1 MVSLPAGVQVQK
13 PVGVLC
19 TVHKCMASATA
30 QLLHQARRLGFKLH
44 DIPIKIRPTNLDQAY
59 RAQFELETLYN
70 CKRVGFKAANTNQTS
85 QRFLNLPEPFF
96 GPLLESPHVGQVG
109 TPNSPARI
117 NLNKLQLRL
126 CEPEV
131 ALQVGSNGEVV
142 AMAPA
147 LEIVH
152 SSFLQWTHKNVG
164 AYSLI
169 ADLACNGAWVRG
181 EAVPIASN
189 LSVGCEFWVNGKLAG
204 EGHSDNVKPL
214 QVYAKLLERFQP
226 KPGDWITT
234 GVVCDPPYHYGQ
246 RGDLLEARFSNGLGA
261 VAVRLE

>member
-44 DIPIKIRPTNLDQAY
+44 DIPIKIPPHPIWTKLTAHSLSSKHCTIANEWGSKPPTRIKPRKGCASRKLRCRWEA
-59 RAQFELETLYN
+59 TG
-70 CKRVGFKAANTNQTS
+70 KWWPWP
-85 QRFLNLPEPFF
+85 QRWN
-96 GPLLESPHVGQVG
+96 
-109 TPNSPARI
+109 
-117 NLNKLQLRL
+117 
-126 CEPEV
+126 
-131 ALQVGSNGEVV
+131 
-142 AMAPA
+142 
-147 LEIVH
+147 VH

>member
-1 MVSLPAGVQVQK
+1 
-13 PVGVLC
+13 
-19 TVHKCMASATA
+19 MASATA

-59 RAQFELETLYN
+59 RAQFELE
-70 CKRVGFKAANTNQTS
+70 NTVQLQTS
-85 QRFLNLPEPFF
+85 GVQSRQHESNL
-96 GPLLESPHVGQVG
+96 
-109 TPNSPARI
+109 A
-117 NLNKLQLRL
+117 KLRL

>member
-1 MVSLPAGVQVQK
+1 
-13 PVGVLC
+13 
-19 TVHKCMASATA
+19 MAAL
-30 QLLHQARRLGFKLH
+30 LLHQARRLGFRLH
-44 DIPIKIRPTNLDQAY
+44 DIPADLRPTSLEQAY
-59 RAQFELETLYN
+59 RVQLELEGLCN
-70 CKRVGFKAANTNQTS
+70 RQRVGFKAANTNQTS
-85 QRFLNLPEPFF
+85 QRFLGLPEPFF
-96 GPLLESPHVGQVG
+96 GPLLGSPLVGQVG
-109 TPNSPARI
+109 TPRSPARI
-117 NLNKLQLRL
+117 NLDKLQLRL

-131 ALQVGSNGEVV
+131 ALQVGSNGQVV

-152 SSFLQWTHKNVG
+152 SSFLQWTHRNVG

-181 EAVPIASN
+181 EAVPLAAD
-189 LSVGCEFWVNGKLAG
+189 LSVGCEFWVNGRLVG
-204 EGHSDNVKPL
+204 EGHSDNVQPL
-214 QVYAKLLERFQP
+214 QVYAKLLERFRP

-246 RGDLLEARFSNGLGA
+246 RGDVLEARFSGGLGA